1 MKWVTWWVFVKMD
14 GEQFILPKGIT
25 PKRARQYVGLIP
37 IIEKPSPL
45 TYKVK
50 LLEHM
55 GVHPVLHISLLK
67 RSYLDENREEIAV

>member
-25 PKRARQYVGLIP
+25 PKLARWYDGPFRIL
-37 IIEKPSPL
+37 EKLSPF

-50 LLEHM
+50 LF
-55 GVHPVLHISLLK
+55 
-67 RSYLDENREEIAV
+67 